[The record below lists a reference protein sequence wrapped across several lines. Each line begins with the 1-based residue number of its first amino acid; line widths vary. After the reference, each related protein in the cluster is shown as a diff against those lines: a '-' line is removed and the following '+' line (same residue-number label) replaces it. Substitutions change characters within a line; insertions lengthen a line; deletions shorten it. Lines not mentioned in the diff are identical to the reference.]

1 MPGQTHTKAPVV
13 LRLPPNH
20 AGRDF
25 VVGDIHGAYDMVI
38 DAMKLVNFD
47 RETDRLL
54 SVGDLID
61 RGPESAR
68 CAKFLQQHYVY
79 AVSGNHEKNL
89 LDIYKDG
96 PPAPEVLDVFVRMFH
111 MEWVRTV
118 EPAQMETILA
128 LFCKLPVAMEIPTE
142 RGLVGLV
149 HGEVPIGMNWADF
162 TQKLAQGDLN
172 VMESALE
179 GRKRINSNN
188 QSGVQGI
195 DRLFVGHTPQRGGA
209 KRFGNVYAVDTGAI
223 FNQLK
228 GKDYYGMTMAN
239 LTCKTGSLVRP
250 GTGAVNAVMAFDEG
264 TNEVF
269 GDYAERP

>member
-1 MPGQTHTKAPVV
+1 MPTQLQAQAPVV

-20 AGRDF
+20 LGRDF
-25 VVGDIHGAYDMVI
+25 VVGDIHGAYDLVLQG
-38 DAMKLVNFD
+38 MKAVNFD
-47 RETDRLL
+47 REVDRLL

-61 RGPESAR
+61 RGLESAR

-79 AVSGNHEKNL
+79 ALSGNHEKNL

-96 PPAPEVLDVFVRMFH
+96 PPAPEVLDVFIRMFH

-118 EPAQMETILA
+118 EPSQMETILA
-128 LFCKLPVAMEIPTE
+128 LFRKLPVAMEIPTE

-162 TQKLAQGDLN
+162 TQKLAQGDPD

-188 QSGVQGI
+188 QSGVQGV

-228 GKDYYGMTMAN
+228 GKDYYGITMTN
-239 LTCKTGSLVRP
+239 LICKTNVLVQS
-250 GTGAVNAVMAFDEG
+250 GTGAVDAVMATDEPSDQP
-264 TNEVF
+264 F
-269 GDYAERP
+269 GSYG